1 MTDRPD
7 DEGITDPD
15 TRESPFVGAPFVA
28 QGEAM
33 PGSPGTMAGPFRWVV
48 LAQGFSSLA
57 FWATFGTMFAEAT
70 NRFHATS
77 SEMAV
82 LGAALSVPFI
92 LGSLLQGLVVDRWS
106 PKWTAVIGY
115 SMQFA
120 AIPVAFAAP
129 SLPWIWAAAF
139 VVGGAFATI
148 EPARSALTSL
158 LVPEDRLVRAN
169 GTLATAFQLA
179 LVVGSLAGGWLLEA
193 WKADA
198 VYAAAA
204 GAALLPVLCML
215 MVPDV
220 RQHGERP
227 GVSFADLRRGARTA
241 WHHPTLRIL
250 LIVTVAGWTLV
261 NVFFVLEPLFVRDVL
276 LRQGNALLYLWGAHG
291 LGALAGAIAI
301 TRARN
306 TAGHEAR
313 MVCAGVVLVGAGIV
327 VYTAVGRYPVALVA
341 SAASGVG
348 FALFFPPLLALIQ
361 RVIPE
366 DQRGRVTSVFVALQE
381 TAGLASSLALLA
393 FGGIVAVQPTLV
405 ASGAVLTAI
414 GAMGLRAVARSTTEA
429 ARDRT
434 AA

>member
-1 MTDRPD
+1 VTDRSD
-7 DEGITDPD
+7 VEGTTDPD
-15 TRESPFVGAPFVA
+15 PGESPFVGAPFVA
-28 QGEAM
+28 QGEAL
-33 PGSPGTMAGPFRWVV
+33 PGSPGPLEGAFRWVV

-77 SEMAV
+77 SQMAV

-115 SMQFA
+115 SMQVA
-120 AIPVAFAAP
+120 SIPIAFAAP

-139 VVGGAFATI
+139 VIGGAFATI

-179 LVVGSLAGGWLLEA
+179 LVLGSLAGGWLLEA
-193 WKADA
+193 WNADA

-227 GVSFADLRRGARTA
+227 SVSFGDLHRGAMTA
-241 WHHPTLRIL
+241 WRQPALRIL
-250 LIVTVAGWTLV
+250 LVVTVAGWTLV

-291 LGALAGAIAI
+291 LGALAGAIGV

-306 TAGHEAR
+306 TAGREAQ

-327 VYTAVGRYPVALVA
+327 VYTAIGRYPVALVA

-405 ASGAVLTAI
+405 ASGVVLTAM
-414 GAMGLRAVARSTTEA
+414 GVLGLRAVGRSPTEVA
-429 ARDRT
+429 GDR
-434 AA
+434 APA

>member
-1 MTDRPD
+1 
-7 DEGITDPD
+7 
-15 TRESPFVGAPFVA
+15 
-28 QGEAM
+28 M

-179 LVVGSLAGGWLLEA
+179 LVVGSLAGGWLLDA
-193 WKADA
+193 WNADA
-198 VYAAAA
+198 VYAAGGRGGPAPGALHADGPRRAPARRAPRRVVRRPAPRRADGLAPPDLADPADRHGGRMDPRERLLRA
-204 GAALLPVLCML
+204 GAA
-215 MVPDV
+215 V
-220 RQHGERP
+220 RARRPAAAGERP
-227 GVSFADLRRGARTA
+227 AVPVGRPRAGRPRRGDRDHARPQHRWPRGA
-241 WHHPTLRIL
+241 DGLR
-250 LIVTVAGWTLV
+250 G
-261 NVFFVLEPLFVRDVL
+261 R
-276 LRQGNALLYLWGAHG
+276 
-291 LGALAGAIAI
+291 
-301 TRARN
+301 RARGR
-306 TAGHEAR
+306 GHRRLHRGRPLPGGAR
-313 MVCAGVVLVGAGIV
+313 GERGL
-327 VYTAVGRYPVALVA
+327 
-341 SAASGVG
+341 
-348 FALFFPPLLALIQ
+348 
-361 RVIPE
+361 
-366 DQRGRVTSVFVALQE
+366 RGRVRAVLPAAPRPDPARDPRGPARACHERVRRAPGDGRARELARPARLRRDRRRPAH
-381 TAGLASSLALLA
+381 AGGL
-393 FGGIVAVQPTLV
+393 
-405 ASGAVLTAI
+405 GAVLTPI
-414 GAMGLRAVARSTTEA
+414 GAMGLRAVARSTPEA